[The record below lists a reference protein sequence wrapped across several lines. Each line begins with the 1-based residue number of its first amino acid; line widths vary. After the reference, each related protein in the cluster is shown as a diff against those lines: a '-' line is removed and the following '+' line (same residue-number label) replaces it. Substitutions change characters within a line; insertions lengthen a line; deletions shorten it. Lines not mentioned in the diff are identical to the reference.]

1 MVSNSPSPWEA
12 ALAKL
17 SPEEQQGLSV
27 AGPDKLCILDQVL
40 EETHK
45 TRDNCLQ
52 KQWKC
57 NWKGKTIIL
66 RDVADKLVGWVEKFK
81 SIGDVAASFDPTHA
95 ALPWAGVRF
104 LLQVSSCVHCGALL
118 GNTLNRSQIAVDDSQ
133 KMMELLE
140 ALEEIANLIGRCAIH
155 EKLYLGNQITSAMR
169 CEEVIIELY
178 ASILL
183 YLFRAKKYYSKN
195 TAGTYVR

>member
-1 MVSNSPSPWEA
+1 M
-12 ALAKL
+12 
-17 SPEEQQGLSV
+17 SV
-27 AGPDKLCILDQVL
+27 TGFDKLCILDQVL
-40 EETHK
+40 EETLK

-81 SIGDVAASFDPTHA
+81 SIGDVVTSFDPTHA

-104 LLQVSSCVHCGALL
+104 LLQVSSCVCCGPVRTLP
-118 GNTLNRSQIAVDDSQ
+118 GNTLKQSQIAVDDSQ

-140 ALEEIANLIGRCAIH
+140 ALEDIANLIGRCAIY
-155 EKLYLGNQITSAMR
+155 ETFYLRNQNTSAAR

-178 ASILL
+178 ACILQ
-183 YLFRAKKYYSKN
+183 YLFQAKKYYSKN
-195 TAGTYVR
+195 TAGTYTGRIAMRGLS